1 MKGVAMLS
9 TLFSA
14 ESRKAWLAFAIAL
27 VGSLAV
33 GAQDNALTLAE
44 WLTAVSAAL
53 VALGGVY
60 RIPNT
65 DGK

>member
-1 MKGVAMLS
+1 MKGVTLMG

-27 VGSLAV
+27 SGSLAV
-33 GAQDNALTLAE
+33 AAQSDGLSLAE
-44 WLTAVSAAL
+44 WLTAISVSL

-60 RIPNT
+60 GIPNASQ
-65 DGK
+65 K

>member
-1 MKGVAMLS
+1 MG

-27 VGSLAV
+27 IGSLAV
-33 GAQDNALTLAE
+33 GAQDGVLVLFE
-44 WLTAVSAAL
+44 YLTAASAAL

-60 RIPNT
+60 GIPN
-65 DGK
+65 GGQK